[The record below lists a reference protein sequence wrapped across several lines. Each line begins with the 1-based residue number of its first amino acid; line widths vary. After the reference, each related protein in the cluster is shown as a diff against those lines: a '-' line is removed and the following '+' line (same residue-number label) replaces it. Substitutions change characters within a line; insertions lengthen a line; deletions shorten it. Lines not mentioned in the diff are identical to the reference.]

1 MNNKKT
7 ATNRKGMIPN
17 RLNKFSIRKY
27 SVGTASILV
36 GTTLIFGL
44 SGHEAKAAEH
54 TNGELNQSK
63 NEATAPSEN
72 KTTEKVDSRQ
82 QNNVEQS
89 TTSNQPKVNESDNTS
104 VKETTEEP
112 QNTTSTQPTKQNND
126 ATANKDNLAAQNIST
141 QANDVSATPKTTTIK
156 PRTLNRMAV
165 NTVAAPQQGTNVN
178 DKVHFS
184 NIDIAIDK
192 GHVNSTTGKTEFW
205 ATSSDVLKL
214 KANYKIDDSVKEGDT
229 FTFKY
234 GQYFRPGS
242 VRLPSQ
248 TQNLYNAQGNII
260 AKGIYDSTTNTTTYT
275 FTNYVDQYTNVSG
288 SFEQVAFA
296 KRENATTDKTA
307 YKMEVT
313 LGNDTYSE
321 EVIVD
326 YGNKKAQPLISS
338 TNYIN
343 NEDLSRNMTAYVNQ
357 PKNTYTKQTFVTNL
371 TGYKFNPNAK
381 NFKIY
386 EVTDQNQ
393 FVDSFTPD
401 TSKLKDVTGQFD
413 VIYSNDNKTAT
424 VDLMKGQTSSN
435 KQYIIQ
441 QVAYPDNSSTDN
453 GKIDYTLDT
462 DKTKY
467 SWSNSYSNVN
477 GSSTA
482 NGDQKKYNLGDY
494 VWEDTNKDGKQDAN
508 EKGIKG
514 VYVIL
519 KDSNGKELD
528 RTTTDENGKYQFTGL
543 GNGTYSVEFSTPAGY
558 TPTTANAGTDD
569 AVDSDGL
576 TTTGVIKDAD
586 NMTLD
591 SGFYKTPKYSLG
603 DYVWY
608 DSNKDGKQDSTE
620 KGIKDVKV
628 TLLNEKG
635 EVIGTTKT
643 DENGKYRF
651 DNLDSGKYKVIFEKP
666 AGLT

>member
-1 MNNKKT
+1 TTQTSNVT
-7 ATNRKGMIPN
+7 TNDK
-17 RLNKFSIRKY
+17 S
-27 SVGTASILV
+27 
-36 GTTLIFGL
+36 
-44 SGHEAKAAEH
+44 
-54 TNGELNQSK
+54 
-63 NEATAPSEN
+63 
-72 KTTEKVDSRQ
+72 
-82 QNNVEQS
+82 S
-89 TTSNQPKVNESDNTS
+89 TTYSN
-104 VKETTEEP
+104 ETDK
-112 QNTTSTQPTKQNND
+112 S
-126 ATANKDNLAAQNIST
+126 NLT
-141 QANDVSATPKTTTIK
+141 QAKNVSTIPKTTTIK
-156 PRTLNRMAV
+156 QRALNRMAV

-178 DKVHFS
+178 DKVHFT

-192 GHVNSTTGKTEFW
+192 GHVNKTTGNTEFW

-214 KANYKIDDSVKEGDT
+214 KANYTIDDSVKEGDT

-260 AKGIYDSTTNTTTYT
+260 AKGIYDSKTNTTTYT

-313 LGNDTYSE
+313 LGNDTYSKD
-321 EVIVD
+321 VIVD
-326 YGNKKAQPLISS
+326 YGNQKGQQLISS

-343 NEDLSRNMTAYVNQ
+343 NEDLSRNMTVYVNQ
-357 PKNTYTKQTFVTNL
+357 PKKTYTKETFVTNL
-371 TGYKFNPNAK
+371 TGYKFNPDAK

-424 VDLMKGQTSSN
+424 VDLLNGQSSSD

-453 GKIDYTLDT
+453 GKIDYTLET
-462 DKTKY
+462 QNGKS

-494 VWEDTNKDGKQDAN
+494 VWEDTNKNGVQDKD
-508 EKGIKG
+508 EKGISG
-514 VYVIL
+514 VTVTL
-519 KDSNGKELD
+519 KD
-528 RTTTDENGKYQFTGL
+528 EN
-543 GNGTYSVEFSTPAGY
+543 
-558 TPTTANAGTDD
+558 D
-569 AVDSDGL
+569 
-576 TTTGVIKDAD
+576 
-586 NMTLD
+586 
-591 SGFYKTPKYSLG
+591 
-603 DYVWY
+603 
-608 DSNKDGKQDSTE
+608 
-620 KGIKDVKV
+620 KV
-628 TLLNEKG
+628 LK
-635 EVIGTTKT
+635 
-643 DENGKYRF
+643 
-651 DNLDSGKYKVIFEKP
+651 
-666 AGLT
+666 